1 MIIERREAA
10 AKITDLQCRSM
21 RDNLLFTGIQ
31 ENDSTNR
38 DTEDTLCTFIATQ
51 MNIKD
56 EIPFELGRYKPD
68 QEKPRPIIAKFHRF
82 KDREKVRQSVSSP
95 LENETNFKKTRDTVT
110 PREASIR
117 K

>member
-1 MIIERREAA
+1 
-10 AKITDLQCRSM
+10 M

-38 DTEDTLCTFIATQ
+38 DAEDTLCTFIATQ

-56 EIPFELGRYKPD
+56 EIPFERVHRLGRFKPD

-95 LENETNFKKTRDTVT
+95 LENETDFKKTRDTVT
-110 PREASIR
+110 PREASI
-117 K
+117 